1 MRASKQIIR
10 QTRSSQ
16 HSAISRRSSSS
27 AIQRGRVVCPHR
39 PIIYTSHGRRG
50 QRIVADDR
58 CNVGSGGCM
67 GLLLLATAGK
77 MEEDRAEIWCDM
89 MPVRHARLPN
99 LVATTFIDCISRL
112 VSDWKLIRDAR
123 LRRGRWRRRPA
134 ASAAAAAAARA
145 DDRRRK
151 CATQSRRHQS
161 RRRRRPSFRRGNF
174 ICSLLRFLWHAR

>member
-1 MRASKQIIR
+1 
-10 QTRSSQ
+10 
-16 HSAISRRSSSS
+16 
-27 AIQRGRVVCPHR
+27 
-39 PIIYTSHGRRG
+39 
-50 QRIVADDR
+50 
-58 CNVGSGGCM
+58 
-67 GLLLLATAGK
+67 
-77 MEEDRAEIWCDM
+77 

-134 ASAAAAAAARA
+134 ASAAAARA
-145 DDRRRK
+145 DDKRRK

-174 ICSLLRFLWHAR
+174 ICNLLRFFCGTPDRAVLTNGHTGHVPRARGFFFLFEGPQLAVVK